1 MEVLAKAS
9 GKAERTDNCNYAR
22 KQFFP
27 REEIK
32 EGVSK
37 VKAARPEGAEA
48 HSPGP
53 LGSAA
58 CLSKNALR

>member
-48 HSPGP
+48 HSPGQR
-53 LGSAA
+53 
-58 CLSKNALR
+58 LR

>member
-37 VKAARPEGAEA
+37 VKQNGLKAQKA
-48 HSPGP
+48 HSPRQR
-53 LGSAA
+53 LG
-58 CLSKNALR
+58 CTD

>member
-37 VKAARPEGAEA
+37 SKQHAPKGQKHIAQGRSAL
-48 HSPGP
+48 P
-53 LGSAA
+53 LA
-58 CLSKNALR
+58 

>member
-37 VKAARPEGAEA
+37 VKQKRAE
-48 HSPGP
+48 SPK
-53 LGSAA
+53 ST
-58 CLSKNALR
+58 

>member
-32 EGVSK
+32 T
-37 VKAARPEGAEA
+37 EA
-48 HSPGP
+48 MTGTP
-53 LGSAA
+53 
-58 CLSKNALR
+58 